1 MERPSTPPRPAT
13 GPSDDKYT
21 GAATSP
27 LTPEVTRRIEV
38 NRLKAK
44 AIRDQKDA
52 AARAAGT
59 LPTQSRTPSGF
70 LATDEVHIPNPRKRP
85 YDSIASA
92 TAKAREVPS
101 TSRDGRVN
109 GASPAKDAAQQQQQ
123 QKDGAAEKEG
133 AIRPARKFTK
143 FVDYDFGK
151 MTDTKG
157 GFLSAE
163 DDPWNKAMSGPSGS
177 GAAGLDGK
185 KGPDGAE
192 ERPKGMTLQEWE
204 RLQLLTKLRRQ
215 KAGPFEPGLSAL
227 TDDRERRKCRECGT
241 LEVDFVWDEVFACAV
256 CNACKDKYPE
266 KYSLLT
272 KTECREDYLLTDPEL
287 RDADLLP
294 HLSRPNPHKSHWH
307 DMMLFLRCQVE
318 AYAFGPAKWGSPAA
332 LDAEFARRE
341 ADKKRRKEAKF
352 KEKLLD
358 LKKRTRTDAYLRGQG
373 RFDNNAAASGGGG
386 GTGNKKKARFGD
398 AVADGGKHVH
408 EWGRVIENEEGATVK
423 TCTTCGM
430 EVEELEF

>member
-1 MERPSTPPRPAT
+1 MPSTPPR
-13 GPSDDKYT
+13 
-21 GAATSP
+21 AAAAGLSNKSTAVAALP
-27 LTPEVTRRIEV
+27 LAPEVARRIEE
-38 NRLKAK
+38 NRLNAK
-44 AIRDQKDA
+44 ALREEKEA
-52 AARAAGT
+52 AVA
-59 LPTQSRTPSGF
+59 QSRTPSS
-70 LATDEVHIPNPRKRP
+70 LIATDGAHVPNARKRP
-85 YDSIASA
+85 HDSISSGSGAH
-92 TAKAREVPS
+92 AREVPS
-101 TSRDGRVN
+101 TNRDGRAH
-109 GASPAKDAAQQQQQ
+109 GRASSPAKDGDAAAQQQQPRRQ
-123 QKDGAAEKEG
+123 GGDGAGGVEG
-133 AIRPARKFTK
+133 AIRPARKFAK

-163 DDPWNKAMSGPSGS
+163 DDPWNKAMSGPGGSGS
-177 GAAGLDGK
+177 GAAGQQ
-185 KGPDGAE
+185 GPEGGGGATE
-192 ERPKGMTLQEWE
+192 ERPKGMTAQEWE
-204 RLQLLTKLRRQ
+204 RLQLLKTLRRQ

-227 TDDRERRKCRECGT
+227 ADEAQRRRCRDCGS
-241 LEVDFVWDEVFACAV
+241 LEIDFVWDEVFGCAI
-256 CNACKDKYPE
+256 CAACKEKYPE

-272 KTECREDYLLTDPEL
+272 KTECREDYLLTEPEL

-307 DMMLFLRCQVE
+307 DMMLFLRYQVE
-318 AYAFGPAKWGSPAA
+318 AYAFGERKWGSPEA

-373 RFDNNAAASGGGG
+373 RFGGSASGSG
-386 GTGNKKKARFGD
+386 KAARFGD
-398 AVADGGKHVH
+398 VVADGGKHVH
-408 EWGRVIENEEGATVK
+408 EWGRVVENEDGATVK